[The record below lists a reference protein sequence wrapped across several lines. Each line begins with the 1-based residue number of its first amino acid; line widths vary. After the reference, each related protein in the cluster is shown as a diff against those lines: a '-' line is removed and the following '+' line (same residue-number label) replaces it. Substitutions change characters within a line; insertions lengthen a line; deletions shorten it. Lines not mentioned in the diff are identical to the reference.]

1 MPSPQQYNNNYYD
14 LATKI
19 RNGAKFTKDKRV
31 NRDKSLNSSRSVP
44 GPGSYEHTPS
54 MNQSSFNKKEIL
66 VKGQKRFRN
75 PSDLTPGPNQYNN
88 SNKNPQFVPNF
99 SIGRMKRSL
108 KEMIAANNHPAAA
121 NYNPIMNKS
130 RSVSVYFSSYSD

>member
-66 VKGQKRFRN
+66 VKG
-75 PSDLTPGPNQYNN
+75 
-88 SNKNPQFVPNF
+88 
-99 SIGRMKRSL
+99 
-108 KEMIAANNHPAAA
+108 
-121 NYNPIMNKS
+121 
-130 RSVSVYFSSYSD
+130 